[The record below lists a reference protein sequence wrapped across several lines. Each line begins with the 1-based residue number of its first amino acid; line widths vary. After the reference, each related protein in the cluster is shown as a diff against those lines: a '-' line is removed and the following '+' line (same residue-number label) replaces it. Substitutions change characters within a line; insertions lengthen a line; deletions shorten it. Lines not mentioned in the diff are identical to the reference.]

1 MKLENKDE
9 LKEIDIKS
17 RTFCYFEDTMR
28 AWKID
33 MDTDFSGIS
42 LDEILYKNTMFDSV
56 LNMPRVLNMS
66 WFSEYNFP

>member
-1 MKLENKDE
+1 
-9 LKEIDIKS
+9 
-17 RTFCYFEDTMR
+17 MR

-56 LNMPRVLNMS
+56 LNMHRVLNMS

>member
-1 MKLENKDE
+1 
-9 LKEIDIKS
+9 
-17 RTFCYFEDTMR
+17 MR
-28 AWKID
+28 AWKMD